1 MILCYFI
8 VGEGTDSMMLIEE
21 LLEQDRKE
29 KKIAKMQPKV
39 LEPLREMKSEEDRQ
53 LNNKLWENL
62 ENNIV
67 TKLET
72 ENEVNDQDLPVES
85 DGSLYFYYID
95 AFEDPFNHRGK
106 VFLFGKVTSYSSSF
120 LF

>member
-8 VGEGTDSMMLIEE
+8 LGEGTDSMMLIEE

-29 KKIAKMQPKV
+29 KKRAKMQPKL
-39 LEPLREMKSEEDRQ
+39 LEPLIEMKSEEDKQ
-53 LNNKLWENL
+53 FDNKLWENL
-62 ENNIV
+62 EHNIV
-67 TKLET
+67 PKLET
-72 ENEVNDQDLPVES
+72 DNGVNDQDLPIES

-106 VFLFGKVTSYSSSF
+106 VFLFGKVTSYSSNF